1 MKLVI
6 VESPAKAKTINKYLG
21 KDYQVL
27 ASFGHIRDLPA
38 KDGSVLPDKDFAM
51 SWAVDA
57 KGEKHVKDII
67 AALNRAD
74 EVYLASD
81 PDREGEAIAWHIVQE
96 LTRRKKLNVPY
107 HRVVFNEITKTA
119 VTEAMK
125 NPRDIDM
132 DLVNAYLARRALDYL
147 VGFTLSPVLWRKLP
161 GSKSAGRVQSVALR
175 LVCERESE
183 IEAFK
188 PQEYW
193 TLSAQMQTQG
203 KEDFKASLT
212 QADGKKLDKF
222 ALGNEG
228 TAAAIKARVL
238 NSTFH
243 VGDIEKKQ
251 AKRNPAPAFTTSTL
265 QQEASRKLGFAA
277 KRTMKLAQEL
287 YEGVEINGERVGLI
301 TYMRTDGVA
310 LAQEAVAA
318 MREFIEKEYG
328 KDYLPPSPRIYKN
341 KVKNAQEAHEA
352 IRPTNINRTPEKV
365 AAFLDKDHLRL
376 YELVWKRA
384 LACQMASALLDKVA
398 VDIPSADGS
407 LVLHATGQT
416 IAFAGFIK
424 VYKEDVDDE
433 KEEEGGLLPLMNR
446 GDALDLMDVKT
457 EQHFTEP
464 PPRYSEASL
473 VKKMEELGI
482 GRPSTYASILSVLQD
497 RQYVVLN
504 KKRFVPEDR
513 GRVVTAFLENY
524 FNRYVQYDFTAK
536 LESLLDDITSGEAD
550 WKKVLA
556 DFWRDFY
563 ATVQQV
569 SPFKTSEV
577 LQKVD
582 EALEKHLFPT
592 PESRV
597 CPECGKGTLSL
608 KVGRFGAFIGCSNYP
623 ECKFTRQFSS
633 AVVDED
639 GEQKAEVEIIEDTT
653 RTLGKDGAGQNV
665 LVKKGPYGWYAQLGD
680 GKDAKRVSLPKSWNA
695 QEVTL
700 EQAEALL
707 SLPRQLGSD
716 PKTGESIEASIG
728 RFGPY
733 VKRGK
738 TFQSLSASDDVLTV
752 DLQRALVLLEN
763 GKSKS
768 KDEGISLGDYKQAP
782 VMWIVGRYGPY
793 LKWNKQNIALPKELK
808 GLDTKPTLAQAID
821 LIEEKNKK

>member
-193 TLSAQMQTQG
+193 TLSAQMQTQS

-398 VDIPSADGS
+398 VDIPNADGS

-433 KEEEGGLLPLMNR
+433 KEEEGGLLPLMKS

-536 LESLLDDITSGEAD
+536 LESLLDDITSGEAE

-716 PKTGESIEASIG
+716 PKTGEPIEASIG

-768 KDEGISLGDYKQAP
+768 KDEDISLGDYKEAP